1 VCGHLP
7 DDGTRRGEELQGVD
21 DVDRRAVLDE
31 WFRTYADRLLA
42 YLLHRTDRETA
53 QDVLQELFMTAYR
66 KAPDV
71 PEPPVGWLFA
81 TARRLLANKRRGLR
95 RHDDLLARLADD
107 VAATNDEPV
116 AELKQAFAQT
126 LAALSP
132 GDREVLTLSGWY
144 GLTPAEAAQALDCSP
159 NAYNVRL
166 HRARRRLSEHLTSA
180 GYEAGTPAG
189 QLAEALRG

>member
-1 VCGHLP
+1 M
-7 DDGTRRGEELQGVD
+7 DG
-21 DVDRRAVLDE
+21 VDRRAVLDE